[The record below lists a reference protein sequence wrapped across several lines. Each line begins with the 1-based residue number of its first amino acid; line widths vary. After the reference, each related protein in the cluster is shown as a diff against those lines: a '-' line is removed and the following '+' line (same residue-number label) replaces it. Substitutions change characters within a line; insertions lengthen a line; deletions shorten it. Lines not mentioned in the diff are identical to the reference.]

1 VTRSAQLTQ
10 VLAEFAHTL
19 GTDFSI
25 RRTLDHLVDRIV
37 EALPVTGAGVMLM
50 GARSELHF
58 VAATNAHVLEIESLQ
73 NALREGPCL
82 YAYEHGEPVAIPD
95 LSRDDRFPSFSA
107 QAWGRGLAAV
117 FTFPLT
123 LDGSRLGALDLY
135 RDVPGGLDPDE
146 MAAAETLADVAAAY
160 LFNARAREDVRER
173 TRELHYLTQ
182 HDGLTGLPNRAFLE
196 DLLRKAVA
204 QARETETLAAV
215 LFVDLDG
222 FKTINDRFGH
232 HIGDLLLKAVARR
245 LGDVIDSDDSLARL
259 AGDEFVIVRGQLRST
274 AEAEATAERVEAALS
289 VPFDVG
295 GYVVHVTASVGVA
308 FTRSDEDVPNRLL
321 RDADFAMYLAK
332 RAGGGHFRVLDEGAP
347 VTGTGQGSLR
357 GIQTALQRNE
367 FKLAYQPIVDLR
379 DGSLHG
385 VEALLRWQSPLRG
398 WVMPEAIVPM
408 AERTGLIEPLGA
420 WALAQACRDL
430 QDWRAKFG
438 DSAVPHV
445 AVNVSAHQIMA
456 AAFAETV
463 ASVLEESGVEPPAL
477 HLEVTE
483 TVFLIDAPRAR
494 TVLGQ
499 LKDIGV
505 GLALDDFGTGYSSLS
520 YLKRFPF
527 DVVKIDRGFIAD
539 MTEDFATRAIVS
551 AVIELAHALD
561 LVVVAEGVET
571 EPQLRQV
578 TELGADRAQGHYFS
592 APLLSDDLHAQVL
605 GAGICGSTVR
615 LPLQRTP

>member
-1 VTRSAQLTQ
+1 VARSAQLTQ

-50 GARSELHF
+50 GAHSELHF
-58 VAATNAHVLEIESLQ
+58 VSATNAHVLEIESLQ
-73 NALREGPCL
+73 NELGEGPCL
-82 YAYEHGEPVAIPD
+82 YAYEHGKPVAIPD
-95 LSRDDRFPSFSA
+95 LSRDDRFLTFSP
-107 QAWGRGLAAV
+107 QAWDRGLAAV

-135 RDVPGGLDPDE
+135 RDVPGALDADE

-160 LFNARAREDVRER
+160 LFNARAREDARER
-173 TRELHYLTQ
+173 TRQLHYLTQ
-182 HDGLTGLPNRAFLE
+182 HDALTGLPNRTFFE
-196 DLLRKAVA
+196 DLLGKAVGR
-204 QARETETLAAV
+204 ARETGTIAAV

-232 HIGDLLLKAVARR
+232 HVGDLLLKAVAER
-245 LGDVIDSDDSLARL
+245 LGSVIGPDDSLARL

-274 AEAEATAERVEAALS
+274 AEAELTAEQVETALS
-289 VPFDVG
+289 EPFEVG
-295 GYVVHVTASVGVA
+295 DYILHVTASVGLA
-308 FTRSDEDVPNRLL
+308 FNGSDEDVPNRLL

-332 RAGGGHFRVLDEGAP
+332 RAGGGHFRVMDEGVP
-347 VTGTGQGSLR
+347 VTGSGHGSLR
-357 GIQTALQRNE
+357 GIQTALERNE
-367 FKLAYQPIVDLR
+367 FRLAYQPIVDLR
-379 DGSLHG
+379 DGVLHG

-398 WVMPEAIVPM
+398 WVMPESIVPM

-420 WALAQACRDL
+420 WALTQACRDL
-430 QDWRAKFG
+430 CDWRAKFG
-438 DSAVPHV
+438 ESAVPNV
-445 AVNVSAHQIMA
+445 AVNVSAHQVMGV
-456 AAFAETV
+456 AFADTV
-463 ASVLEESGVEPPAL
+463 ASVLATSGVEPEAL

-494 TVLGQ
+494 TVLGE
-499 LKDIGV
+499 LKDLGV
-505 GLALDDFGTGYSSLS
+505 GLALDDFGTGYSSLG

-539 MTEDFATRAIVS
+539 MTKDFATRAIVS

-561 LVVVAEGVET
+561 LSVVAEGVET
-571 EPQLRQV
+571 EPQLLQV
-578 TELGADRAQGHYFS
+578 MELGADRAQGHYFS
-592 APLLSDDLHAQVL
+592 APLLPDDLHAQIL
-605 GAGICGSTVR
+605 TAGEPGGPVR
-615 LPLQRTP
+615 LPLQRDG